1 MQLLQTAERVS
12 QYDLSDNYVFQRS
25 VLAYIEA
32 GKLVSGQ
39 VLEIG
44 TGSGYGIGVIADQT
58 ERFVTLDKFEPAILA
73 SQEIQRRDNV
83 EFIRMTIPP
92 LSGIPDNAFDF
103 VISFQVIE
111 HIENDNLF
119 VQEIHRVLKPGG
131 KFIVTTPNRKM
142 SLTRN
147 PWHVRE
153 YTVSELKALLLKRF
167 DSVEASGVFGNEKIM
182 AYYDKNKASVEAITR
197 FDVFKLQYRLPRQLL
212 QIPYDVLNRMNR
224 RKLLK
229 NNNSLVSEITKEDY
243 CLGEADDSC
252 FDLFYVARKKG

>member
-83 EFIRMTIPP
+83 EFIRMTIP
-92 LSGIPDNAFDF
+92 A
-103 VISFQVIE
+103 
-111 HIENDNLF
+111 
-119 VQEIHRVLKPGG
+119 
-131 KFIVTTPNRKM
+131 
-142 SLTRN
+142 
-147 PWHVRE
+147 
-153 YTVSELKALLLKRF
+153 
-167 DSVEASGVFGNEKIM
+167 
-182 AYYDKNKASVEAITR
+182 
-197 FDVFKLQYRLPRQLL
+197 
-212 QIPYDVLNRMNR
+212 
-224 RKLLK
+224 
-229 NNNSLVSEITKEDY
+229 
-243 CLGEADDSC
+243 
-252 FDLFYVARKKG
+252 